1 MWCHIKG
8 PWFYFCP
15 NYVLLITCIKVSFA
29 ESSVVFK
36 MSWTQNSVR
45 VTAWIINFHF
55 LIDEFFSVVSS
66 CRWPIGQ
73 LASCTFL
80 QKETLSVHQIP
91 DARVGEGVPVQHV
104 PHARSATWGGARTQ
118 SDRAAGEDLVPEPED
133 ENEET
138 KQGPIQGLAG
148 HKHSDTHACT
158 HTHTSH
164 IPKNCKNVH
173 AHLPLQFLLTFRV
186 SQTWCQSLSMI
197 PKKRVWRCS
206 WSIRNVWFSELE
218 ISWNFWI
225 ISY

>member
-1 MWCHIKG
+1 MWGTNEFNNNLKKLTNKKKKEISMVVRVFLFSSFSVFFPPLILCHFSSAYWRVFMEEGRVALMWCHIKG
-8 PWFYFCP
+8 PWFYLCP

-29 ESSVVFK
+29 VVFK

-55 LIDEFFSVVSS
+55 LIDDFFSVVSS

-104 PHARSATWGGARTQ
+104 PHARSATWGGTRTQ
-118 SDRAAGEDLVPEPED
+118 SDRAASEDLVPEPED

-138 KQGPIQGLAG
+138 K
-148 HKHSDTHACT
+148 
-158 HTHTSH
+158 
-164 IPKNCKNVH
+164 
-173 AHLPLQFLLTFRV
+173 
-186 SQTWCQSLSMI
+186 
-197 PKKRVWRCS
+197 
-206 WSIRNVWFSELE
+206 
-218 ISWNFWI
+218 
-225 ISY
+225 